1 MRKVNCGRIDHSL
14 FKQKLPVKLHLK
26 TLGYYRAAGGSHL
39 HGALFPPPPP
49 PRPSP
54 VLLLSFL
61 PVCPAFLQTVAGL
74 DLQSPGSS
82 LSLTHSQKPGCPH
95 REDPVRFV
103 LRRLRTD
110 SSLGPEH
117 SRPTSPDPLP
127 PLCSPGQFSLFLRTR
142 SARLS
147 SLCLEAPTTAFQ
159 THLPSTC
166 CVPGLRD
173 V

>member
-1 MRKVNCGRIDHSL
+1 MIKKALRKELRGVLWGSSCKQEATLTCFLLAGSSMHPSVSL
-14 FKQKLPVKLHLK
+14 SFSLP
-26 TLGYYRAAGGSHL
+26 
-39 HGALFPPPPP
+39 PC
-49 PRPSP
+49 PSP

-61 PVCPAFLQTVAGL
+61 PICPAFLQTVAGL